1 METILMMMEIM
12 TTYKDKTTVC
22 KAKLVVRK
30 ITWLSTILLTTF
42 AVVTLTGCVNDEL
55 HNTPHPDKGAL
66 RITTDWTGLSKDA
79 VPPESYLLRIGDLT
93 HTVSGVENTFN
104 QLLPEGSYTLFVHNT
119 PAGVTLNGAKAEVNT
134 LPDGT
139 LELRPDYLFSAATDF
154 SAIKD
159 DTLNVG
165 VKMVQSLRILQL
177 RLKLS
182 AADLERIA
190 STAATLTGIAHRID
204 LATGQA
210 EVAGTGKTVAPVFLT
225 SDIHSARA
233 YTPTLVA
240 LMRLADVASEKRQM
254 LTLLFTLTDGS
265 VVPIEEDLTELLKDF
280 GKKKKPLLLDGEVK
294 LPEKPTEMGVAGTIT
309 DWKAVTTV
317 NGSAEMD

>member
-1 METILMMMEIM
+1 MMIDTNKRTI
-12 TTYKDKTTVC
+12 DKEKLAHRPLKRLYTVGIGIF
-22 KAKLVVRK
+22 V
-30 ITWLSTILLTTF
+30 
-42 AVVTLTGCVNDEL
+42 AVWMSACVKDEL
-55 HNTPHPDKGAL
+55 HNTPHPDKGAV
-66 RITTDWTGLSKDA
+66 RVTTDWTGCSEDA
-79 VPPESYLLRIGDLT
+79 IPPESYLLRIGDVT

-240 LMRLADVASEKRQM
+240 LMRLADVASERRQM